1 MKTFTLILAVLMLVP
16 AIPFASSLC
25 ESEYSCMTGKKDKNH
40 QHTFEIM
47 ITSGRPRPTRP
58 RMIVPTP
65 ITCIYDAQSESL
77 NFVFSENLGG
87 VTITIANTTTGTVI
101 YDMCSTTPGNCKVML
116 PDEEANTRYY
126 LKEITE
132 KSTPEY
138 SICNLR

>member
-58 RMIVPTP
+58 RMIPLPAFMTH
-65 ITCIYDAQSESL
+65 SR
-77 NFVFSENLGG
+77 NL
-87 VTITIANTTTGTVI
+87 
-101 YDMCSTTPGNCKVML
+101 
-116 PDEEANTRYY
+116 
-126 LKEITE
+126 
-132 KSTPEY
+132 
-138 SICNLR
+138 

>member
-101 YDMCSTTPGNCKVML
+101 YDMKK
-116 PDEEANTRYY
+116 ANTRYY

>member
-101 YDMCSTTPGNCKVML
+101 YDMC
-116 PDEEANTRYY
+116 
-126 LKEITE
+126 
-132 KSTPEY
+132 
-138 SICNLR
+138 

>member
-77 NFVFSENLGG
+77 NFVFSEISEELLLPSQILLREPSSMTC
-87 VTITIANTTTGTVI
+87 VQPLLETVRSCCR
-101 YDMCSTTPGNCKVML
+101 MKK
-116 PDEEANTRYY
+116 ANTRYY

>member
-87 VTITIANTTTGTVI
+87 VTITIANTTTASSMTCVQPLLETVRSCCR
-101 YDMCSTTPGNCKVML
+101 MKK
-116 PDEEANTRYY
+116 ANTRYY

>member
-1 MKTFTLILAVLMLVP
+1 
-16 AIPFASSLC
+16 
-25 ESEYSCMTGKKDKNH
+25 
-40 QHTFEIM
+40 
-47 ITSGRPRPTRP
+47 
-58 RMIVPTP
+58 MIVLTP

-116 PDEEANTRYY
+116 PDEEGEYQI
-126 LKEITE
+126 LLEGDHG

>member
-87 VTITIANTTTGTVI
+87 VAITIANTTTGTVI

-116 PDEEANTRYY
+116 PDEEGEYQI
-126 LKEITE
+126 LLEGDHGEI
-132 KSTPEY
+132 Y
-138 SICNLR
+138 SGVFDL

>member
-87 VTITIANTTTGTVI
+87 VTITCLLYTSPSPR
-101 YDMCSTTPGNCKVML
+101 D
-116 PDEEANTRYY
+116 
-126 LKEITE
+126 
-132 KSTPEY
+132 
-138 SICNLR
+138 

>member
-87 VTITIANTTTGTVI
+87 VTQILLREPSSMTCVQPLLETVRSCCR
-101 YDMCSTTPGNCKVML
+101 MKK
-116 PDEEANTRYY
+116 ANTRYY

>member
-58 RMIVPTP
+58 FRLPLPAFMTH
-65 ITCIYDAQSESL
+65 SR
-77 NFVFSENLGG
+77 NL
-87 VTITIANTTTGTVI
+87 
-101 YDMCSTTPGNCKVML
+101 
-116 PDEEANTRYY
+116 
-126 LKEITE
+126 
-132 KSTPEY
+132 
-138 SICNLR
+138 